1 MPMAIEKL
9 TPLRVGKLR
18 APGLYSDGGGLY
30 LRVAPGG
37 SKGWIFRYKRGSRQ
51 RDMGL
56 GALHTVGL
64 HEARQHAMECR
75 RLLQACFDPIDQ
87 RDAERGR
94 AKRAAAAARTFKTCA
109 KDYIAAHRP
118 AWRNAKH
125 AAQWPSTLETYVYPV
140 IGDTSVQH
148 VTTELVLQ
156 IIEPIWHSKTETA
169 TRVRMRIEAV
179 LDWATAK
186 KYRTG
191 DNPARWHGLIGEL
204 LPAPGKVK
212 RSKPFPSLP
221 YSELPSFMERLRGI
235 EAVGARALEYL
246 ILTIARTSQ
255 VTDMPWLEYDPE
267 GPIWNVPFDRMKGG
281 RAHRVPLAKD
291 AVAVLDKMA
300 KLSTGDVV
308 FPGRKQGRPISTA
321 TMAKLL
327 KDMGFATGTATVHG
341 FRATFKTWATDR
353 GYPWEAVEMAMSH
366 AVGNKVERAY
376 LRSDLLNTRRQ
387 LAEDWAAYCRA
398 AFSHGVR
405 LADDG
410 GIAIQPTP
418 TPAIEGSV

>member
-1 MPMAIEKL
+1 MESCDCVV
-9 TPLRVGKLR
+9 PL
-18 APGLYSDGGGLY
+18 GLHSDGGGLY
-30 LRVAPGG
+30 LRIAPGG

-64 HEARQHAMECR
+64 ARRANR
-75 RLLQACFDPIDQ
+75 RWRPAACYRRASTRSTSATQSAAALSRRRRPLTRTFQACAQ
-87 RDAERGR
+87 
-94 AKRAAAAARTFKTCA
+94 
-109 KDYIAAHRP
+109 DYIAAHQP
-118 AWRNAKH
+118 AWKNAKH
-125 AAQWPSTLETYVYPV
+125 AAQWPSTLQTYVYPI
-140 IGDTSVQH
+140 IGETSVQH
-148 VTTELVLQ
+148 VTTELILQ

-204 LPAPGKVK
+204 LPAPSKVK

-221 YSELPSFMERLRGI
+221 YSELPGFMERLRGI

-267 GPIWNVPFDRMKGG
+267 GAIWNVPFDRMKGG
-281 RAHRVPLAKD
+281 RAHRVPLTTD
-291 AVAVLDKMA
+291 AVAVLDKVA
-300 KLSTGDVV
+300 KLRVGDVV
-308 FPGRKQGRPISTA
+308 FPGKKHGRPISTA

-327 KDMGFATGTATVHG
+327 KDMGLATGTATVHG

-353 GYPWEAVEMAMSH
+353 GYAWEATEMAMSH
-366 AVGNKVERAY
+366 AVGDKVERAY
-376 LRSDLLNTRRQ
+376 LRSDLLETRRQ
-387 LAEDWAAYCRA
+387 LAEDWAAFCRSGRMAVTTPPAPA
-398 AFSHGVR
+398 AQGAV
-405 LADDG
+405 
-410 GIAIQPTP
+410 
-418 TPAIEGSV
+418 

>member
-1 MPMAIEKL
+1 ME
-9 TPLRVGKLR
+9 
-18 APGLYSDGGGLY
+18 LY
-30 LRVAPGG
+30 LRIAPGG

-64 HEARQHAMECR
+64 REARQQAMESR
-75 RLLQACFDPIDQ
+75 RLLQAGVDPIDQ

-94 AKRAAAAARTFKTCA
+94 AKQAAAAATRTFQACA
-109 KDYIAAHRP
+109 QDYIAAHQP
-118 AWRNAKH
+118 AWKNAKH
-125 AAQWPSTLETYVYPV
+125 AAQWPSTLQTYVYPV
-140 IGDTSVQH
+140 IGETSVQH
-148 VTTELVLQ
+148 VTTELILQ

-204 LPAPGKVK
+204 LPAPSKVK

-246 ILTIARTSQ
+246 VLTIARTSQ

-267 GPIWNVPFDRMKGG
+267 GAIWNVPFDRMKGG
-281 RAHRVPLAKD
+281 RAHRVPLATD
-291 AVAVLDKMA
+291 AVAVLNKVA
-300 KLSTGDVV
+300 KLRRGDVV
-308 FPGRKQGRPISTA
+308 FPGRKHGRSISTA

-341 FRATFKTWATDR
+341 FRASFKTWATDR
-353 GYPWEAVEMAMSH
+353 GYAWEAVEMALSH
-366 AVGNKVERAY
+366 AVGNQVERAY
-376 LRSDLLNTRRQ
+376 MRTDMLGRRRQ
-387 LAEDWAAYCRA
+387 LAEDWAAFCRSGRMAVTTPPVPA
-398 AFSHGVR
+398 AQGAV
-405 LADDG
+405 
-410 GIAIQPTP
+410 
-418 TPAIEGSV
+418 

>member
-1 MPMAIEKL
+1 LSSLKVEKL
-9 TPLRVGKLR
+9 RVS
-18 APGLYSDGGGLY
+18 GLYSDGGGLY

-37 SKGWIFRYKRGSRQ
+37 SKGWIFRYKRGPRQ

-56 GALHTVGL
+56 GALHTIGL
-64 HEARQHAMECR
+64 REARQQAMECR
-75 RLLQACFDPIDQ
+75 CLLRAGVDPIDQ
-87 RDAERGR
+87 RDADRGR
-94 AKRAAAAARTFKTCA
+94 AKRAAAATRTFRACA
-109 KDYIAAHRP
+109 KDYIAAHQP
-118 AWRNAKH
+118 GWKNAKH
-125 AAQWPSTLETYVYPV
+125 AAQWPSTLEIYVYPV
-140 IGDTSVQH
+140 IGETPVQH

-156 IIEPIWHSKTETA
+156 VIEPIWHSKTETA

-204 LPAPGKVK
+204 LPAPSKVK

-221 YSELPSFMERLRGI
+221 YSELPGFMERLRGI

-255 VTDMPWLEYDPE
+255 VTDMPWLEYDLE
-267 GPIWNVPFDRMKGG
+267 GAIWNVPFDRMKGG
-281 RAHRVPLAKD
+281 RAHRVPLPKD
-291 AVAVLDKMA
+291 AVAVLDRVA
-300 KLSTGDVV
+300 KLRSGDLV
-308 FPGRKQGRPISTA
+308 FPGKKRGRPISTA

-327 KDMGFATGTATVHG
+327 KDMGFPTGTATVHG
-341 FRATFKTWATDR
+341 FRATFKTWGTDR

-376 LRSDLLNTRRQ
+376 LRSDLLETRRQ
-387 LAEDWAAYCRA
+387 LADDWAAYCRSIMSLPPSDRMA
-398 AFSHGVR
+398 ATTS
-405 LADDG
+405 
-410 GIAIQPTP
+410 P
-418 TPAIEGSV
+418 TPAARGVV